1 MLQSK
6 DPKKL
11 NNRRTQGRMLDSV
24 PEGADN
30 GGRELDGRGSG
41 DENRKGAQVWG
52 KLWRE
57 NWECE

>member
-30 GGRELDGRGSG
+30 GGRELDGRAVGG
-41 DENRKGAQVWG
+41 QMWG
-52 KLWRE
+52 EGLERGLGKK
-57 NWECE
+57 